1 MVSPQTASRALCDA
15 LREEVG
21 APLRV
26 LMTGEGEVL
35 LVVDDTAVATL
46 AACLYVPADRTA
58 VLDALWPRVQ
68 ELAANVAAAL
78 GPIAPEP
85 EQQAIW
91 DDLLSILQ
99 VSDVLPPE
107 HCCRLLCR
115 HAASM
120 PAALLPLA
128 LEVVRDAFDD
138 DERAKQK
145 ARQALATPI
154 DDPALRQAVLDGLRA
169 VKADVFAA

>member
-21 APLRV
+21 APVRAF
-26 LMTGEGEVL
+26 MTAEDEVL
-35 LVVDDTAVATL
+35 LVVDDTGIATL
-46 AACLYVPADRTA
+46 TGRLGVPADCTA
-58 VLDALWPRVQ
+58 LLDALWPRVQ
-68 ELAANVAAAL
+68 ALAASVAGAL
-78 GPIAPEP
+78 GPIGPEP

-128 LEVVRDAFDD
+128 LAVVRDAFDD
-138 DERAKQK
+138 DERAKAK
-145 ARQALATPI
+145 ARQALAAPI

-169 VKADVFAA
+169 VEAHALIA